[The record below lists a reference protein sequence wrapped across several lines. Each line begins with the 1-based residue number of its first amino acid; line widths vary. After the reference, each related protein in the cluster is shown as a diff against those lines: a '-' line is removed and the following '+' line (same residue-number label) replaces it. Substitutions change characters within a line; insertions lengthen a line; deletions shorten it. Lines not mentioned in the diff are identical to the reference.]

1 MTKAMETPRWNI
13 ITPSQ
18 YEHERRG
25 LDFVRAGLPDHD
37 PYRAWSNFEFQTS
50 DGAIYE
56 VDLLVLTKQGFFL
69 IEIKSWPGRVRGDAA
84 TWIRTTPEGRTISE
98 DNPVLLANRKAK
110 ALSSLLKAQS
120 AARNINIPW
129 MDAVVFL
136 SADDLHCDLTG
147 SARNRIFLKD
157 RKATDTQDERKGI
170 LAALLQREG
179 QGIDSQLRTTIDAK
193 VARGIAKAIDDSGI
207 RPSQKSR
214 RVGDFVLGE
223 LIADGPGYQDR
234 IAEHVSVKNDFRRV
248 RLYTVAAADS
258 EEDRQRRRRAAIRE
272 YEIIRSLNH
281 PNVLPVTDFKEHEL
295 GPVLLFR
302 YPDPHSIRFD
312 HYLATHCH
320 KLTTT
325 QRLKFLRD
333 IADVVRYAHRKRV
346 IHRSLSPYSIL
357 VMKDDGGR
365 TEAEKQLAPGTMM
378 VSESSMFDDPGQ
390 LYLQVYNWQ
399 VGARLQT
406 NVTAPLTEVEDLV
419 ESQALVYMSP
429 EAVADSRR
437 VSEASDI
444 FSLGA
449 IAFHLFTSRPPAGSL
464 SELTNILRDRKGLSV
479 SAAIDGA
486 GAKLEEFI
494 QWSTHPDALTRIGNV
509 EDFLSM
515 LDEVEDELTAPDQS
529 AIVEPLL
536 AKRGDRLDQDYIVK
550 SVLGQG
556 ATARALL
563 VTKNDEEF
571 VLKVALTEDDN
582 LRLLAEGKALNKI
595 QSEFIIKI
603 HKTIEIAGKT
613 ILVLQVAGEES
624 LAKHLRKYGVP
635 TLDLLSRYG
644 SNLLSAVESLER
656 HGVVHRDIK
665 PDNIGIHSINKQ
677 QNQLIL
683 YDFSLT
689 SAPLDNVRIGTSGYT
704 DPFLKNRKSGKW
716 DLAAERYSAGVT
728 LYEMTLGHDQLPKWG
743 EEDVP
748 NPADTKDALV
758 LDVEKFKPS
767 VREGLTKFFTKALD
781 RDPDK
786 RFDNAKEMRYA
797 WEKVFM
803 EADDQTVTKPSGEKV
818 TTTIPLG
825 QAELDTLIA
834 ALDLSARARDA
845 LDSLDITT
853 VKDLLVCSIHDIRLM
868 RGVGDQ
874 YRREIMGFIAEL
886 REKFPDVTAKKTSV
900 VEDDHASSLERLHN
914 RVVGTRNAKKGTEWN
929 VRAGLLNLLAED
941 DTPVDAW
948 PSQSDV
954 ADALNETR
962 ARVGQALAADQKRWG
977 KDSLLTAFR
986 NDFFEQIQRLGG
998 IVTTAELVEL
1008 TILLRP
1014 AAETIDTSK
1023 QQRLAA
1029 TIARAAVETEGS
1041 LSEPR
1046 FEIRRLTTPLS
1057 LVGERARVRGPK
1069 VVVSC
1074 TDELALYAEKLGE
1087 VADRIAKADPLL
1099 PRLRVFQEL
1108 YDVPQPPPVPDCHP
1122 FSNERLIKLA
1132 AAMSSEAAVSSR
1144 QELYP
1149 LGMEALRALKL
1160 GIGALS
1166 GLGLGEKNE
1175 GFTLGQVHNR
1185 VSSRYPAA
1193 MDLPTDPRELELM
1206 LQKVG
1211 IDVRWESE
1219 SKVYRRRDARVLVT
1233 SGSSIG
1239 SRRDT
1244 ATSTRH
1250 VDSSSPETVE
1260 ARQTEDRLQHAY
1272 RDGGFLVL
1280 TVKPSYLR
1288 PCERNLLHRF
1298 PELERISFD
1307 DLLIEQL
1314 RVKSEEYEF
1323 PWNDIYEADAEIP
1336 QSNRQGSEDWRNLLH
1351 LMSEV
1356 APNIETQLM
1365 NRQRPVLLVHP
1376 GLIARYQLMSVLQTL
1391 RDRVGHDATCP
1402 SIWVLTATDNQNE
1415 MPYLDGVQIPL
1426 ISKGQ
1431 RAAVSEYWIDNL
1443 HRGRNKEIAS
1453 EPATGSG
1460 K

>member
-1 MTKAMETPRWNI
+1 MDTPRWKI
-13 ITPSQ
+13 ITPSE
-18 YEHERRG
+18 YEHERRA
-25 LDFVRAGLPDHD
+25 LDFVRAGLPNHD

-69 IEIKSWPGRVRGDAA
+69 VEIKSWPGRVRGDAG
-84 TWIRTTPEGRTISE
+84 TWTRNTPDGRVISD

-120 AARNINIPW
+120 STKKIRVPW
-129 MDAVVFL
+129 LDAVVFL
-136 SADDLHCDLTG
+136 SADDLQCDLQG
-147 SARNRIFLKD
+147 PARNRVFLKD
-157 RKATDTQDERKGI
+157 RKASETQKERKGI
-170 LAALLQREG
+170 LAAVLRREG
-179 QGIDSQLRTTIDAK
+179 QGIDPDLRSTIDTK
-193 VARGIAKAIDDSGI
+193 VARALAKAIDDSGI

-214 RVGDFVLGE
+214 RIGDFELGE

-234 IAEHVSVKNDFRRV
+234 IAEHVSVKGDFRRV
-248 RLYTVAAADS
+248 RMYTVAGAS
-258 EEDRQRRRRAAIRE
+258 TEEDRKRRKRAAIRE

-281 PNVLPVTDFKEHEL
+281 PNVLPVSDYKEHEL
-295 GPVLLFR
+295 GPALLFR
-302 YPDPHSIRFD
+302 YDDPESIRFD
-312 HYLATHCH
+312 HYLSTHCH

-325 QRLKFLRD
+325 QRLAFLRD

-346 IHRSLSPYSIL
+346 IHRSLSPSSIL

-365 TEAEKQLAPGTMM
+365 REAEKELPPGTMTTR
-378 VSESSMFDDPGQ
+378 ESSVFDDPSQ

-399 VGARLQT
+399 VGAKMQT
-406 NVTAPLTEVEDLV
+406 SVSAPITQVEDWV

-429 EAVADSRR
+429 EAIADARR

-464 SELTNILRDRKGLSV
+464 SEQTATLRQHKGLSV
-479 SAAIDGA
+479 SAVMDGA

-509 EDFLSM
+509 EDFLSL

-529 AIVEPLL
+529 AIVDPLQ
-536 AKRGDRLDQDYIVK
+536 AKRGDRLENDFTVK

-563 VTKNDEEF
+563 VTKGDEEF

-582 LRLLAEGKALNKI
+582 IRLVEEGEALKKI
-595 QSEFIIKI
+595 QSEFVIKI
-603 HKTIEIAGKT
+603 HDTIEIAGKT
-613 ILVLQVAGEES
+613 ILVLEKAGEES

-635 TLDLLSRYG
+635 ALDLLSRYG
-644 SNLLSAVESLER
+644 GNLLSAVESLER

-665 PDNIGIHSINKQ
+665 PDNIGIFKNNRSE
-677 QNQLIL
+677 NQLIL

-689 SAPLDNVRIGTSGYT
+689 SVPFDNLRVGTTGYT

-743 EEDVP
+743 EENVAS
-748 NPADTKDALV
+748 PADTEDELI

-767 VREGLTKFFTKALD
+767 VREGLTAFFGKALH
-781 RDPDK
+781 RDPQK
-786 RFDNAKEMRYA
+786 RFDNAKEMRFA

-803 EADDQTVTKPSGEKV
+803 EADDQTVTTSSGETV
-818 TTTIPLG
+818 TTTISLDE
-825 QAELDTLIA
+825 AELDTLIA

-845 LDSLDITT
+845 LDSLNITT
-853 VKDLLVCSIHDIRLM
+853 VKELLLCDIHDIRLM

-886 REKFPDVTAKKTSV
+886 RLKFPDVTGKKSTTT
-900 VEDDHASSLERLHN
+900 DDDQKTPTLERLHS
-914 RVVGTRNAKKGTEWN
+914 RVVGTRSAKKETEWQI
-929 VRAGLLNLLAED
+929 RSGLLNLLASE
-941 DTPVDAW
+941 DTPANVW

-954 ADALNETR
+954 AVALQETR
-962 ARVGQALAADQKRWG
+962 AKVGQSLASEHRRWG
-977 KDSLLTAFR
+977 KDSMLTAFR
-986 NDFFEQIQRLGG
+986 NELHEQIQRLGG
-998 IVTTAELVEL
+998 VVTIKELIEL

-1014 AAETIDTSK
+1014 PSDNLGTDS
-1023 QQRLAA
+1023 A
-1029 TIARAAVETEGS
+1029 TTLNHGRMASAIARAAVETEGS
-1041 LSEPR
+1041 LTEPR
-1046 FEIRRLTTPLS
+1046 YEIRRLSGKT
-1057 LVGERARVRGPK
+1057 VI
-1069 VVVSC
+1069 SC
-1074 TDELALYAEKLGE
+1074 SNELATYAEKLGE
-1087 VADRIAKADPLL
+1087 VADRTSKADPLL

-1108 YDVPQPPPVPDCHP
+1108 YDVPQPAPVPGCHS
-1122 FSNERLIKLA
+1122 FTGDRLIKLA
-1132 AAMSSEAAVSSR
+1132 AAMADGAAVSSR

-1149 LGMEALRALKL
+1149 HGMDALRALRL

-1166 GLGLGEKNE
+1166 GLGLGESNQ
-1175 GFTLGQVHNR
+1175 GFKIEQVHNR
-1185 VSSRYPAA
+1185 VRSRYPEAKP
-1193 MDLPTDPRELELM
+1193 LPTDPKELERM

-1211 IDVRWESE
+1211 VDVRWDSDKE
-1219 SKVYRRRDARVLVT
+1219 VYRRSEARILVT

-1250 VDSSSPETVE
+1250 VDSSSPETVA
-1260 ARQTEDRLQHAY
+1260 ARQTEDRLQHAF

-1288 PCERNLLHRF
+1288 ACERNLLHRF
-1298 PELERISFD
+1298 PELQRVSFD
-1307 DLLIEQL
+1307 DLLFEKL
-1314 RVKSEEYEF
+1314 RAKSEEYEF
-1323 PWNDIYEADAEIP
+1323 PWNDLYESDAEGP
-1336 QSNRQGSEDWRNLLH
+1336 RSEDWGSLLH

-1356 APNIETQLM
+1356 APEISASIMDRVQPLLM
-1365 NRQRPVLLVHP
+1365 VHL
-1376 GLIARYQLMSVLQTL
+1376 GLIARYEMMSVLQTL
-1391 RDRVGHDATCP
+1391 RDRVGHDAACP
-1402 SIWVLTATDNQNE
+1402 SLWVLVATDSQSD

-1426 ISKGQ
+1426 ISTGQ
-1431 RAAVSEYWIDNL
+1431 RATVSENWIDNL
-1443 HRGRNKEIAS
+1443 HRGRIKEVTAES
-1453 EPATGSG
+1453 PAGSS

>member
-1 MTKAMETPRWNI
+1 MDTPRWNI

-25 LDFVRAGLPDHD
+25 LDFVRAGLPDHE

-50 DGAIYE
+50 EGAVYE

-69 IEIKSWPGRVRGDAA
+69 VEIKSWRGRVRGDAG
-84 TWIRTTPEGRTISE
+84 TWTRTTPEGRVVSD

-110 ALSSLLKAQS
+110 ALTSLLKSQ
-120 AARNINIPW
+120 AATKNVTVPW
-129 MDAVVFL
+129 LDAVVFL
-136 SADDLHCDLTG
+136 SADDLQCELTG
-147 SARNRIFLKD
+147 QAGNRVFLKD
-157 RKATDTQDERKGI
+157 RPATETQKERKGI
-170 LAALLQREG
+170 LAALLRRDG
-179 QGIDSQLRTTIDAK
+179 QGIDPYLRSTIDSK
-193 VARGIAKAIDDSGI
+193 VARALAKAIDDSGI
-207 RPSQKSR
+207 QPSQKSR
-214 RVGDFVLGE
+214 RVGDFQLGE

-234 IAEHVSVKNDFRRV
+234 IAEHVSVKGDFRRV
-248 RLYTVAAADS
+248 RLYTVAGADS
-258 EEDRQRRRRAAIRE
+258 EEDRQRRKRAAIRE

-281 PNVLPVTDFKEHEL
+281 PNVLPVTDYKEHQL
-295 GPVLLFR
+295 GPALLFR
-302 YPDPHSIRFD
+302 YPDPQSIRFD
-312 HYLATHCH
+312 HYLATQCH

-325 QRLKFLRD
+325 QRLQFLRD

-365 TEAEKQLAPGTMM
+365 GEAESADADSGSSTPGN
-378 VSESSMFDDPGQ
+378 SAFDDPSQ

-399 VGARLQT
+399 VGARLQRSLST
-406 NVTAPLTEVEDLV
+406 PITQVEDWV

-429 EAVADSRR
+429 EAISDSRR

-464 SELTNILRDRKGLSV
+464 SEQSAILRERKGLSI
-479 SAAIDGA
+479 SAVMDGA
-486 GAKLEEFI
+486 GPKLEEFI

-509 EDFLSM
+509 EDFLTL

-529 AIVEPLL
+529 AIVDPLQ
-536 AKRGDRLDQDYIVK
+536 AKRGDRLDQGFVVK
-550 SVLGQG
+550 SELGRG

-563 VTKNDEEF
+563 VTKGDEEF

-582 LRLLAEGKALNKI
+582 QRLVEEGRALKKI
-595 QSEFIIKI
+595 QSEFVIQIYDI
-603 HKTIEIAGKT
+603 IEIAGKT
-613 ILVLQVAGEES
+613 ILVLQKAGEES

-635 TLDLLSRYG
+635 ALDLLSRYG
-644 SNLLSAVESLER
+644 GHLLSAVESLER

-665 PDNIGIHSINKQ
+665 PDNIGIFKNNRSE
-677 QNQLIL
+677 NQLML

-689 SAPLDNVRIGTSGYT
+689 SVPFDNLRVGTTGYT

-716 DLAAERYSAGVT
+716 DLAAERYSAAVT

-743 EEDVP
+743 LEDVA
-748 NPADTKDALV
+748 NPADTKDELV

-767 VREGLTKFFTKALD
+767 VREGLTKFFAKALH
-781 RDPDK
+781 RDPNE
-786 RFDNAKEMRYA
+786 RHDNAKEMRFA

-803 EADDQTVTKPSGEKV
+803 EADDQAVTTSTGEKV
-818 TTTIPLG
+818 TTTIPLEKA
-825 QAELDTLIA
+825 QLDTLVA
-834 ALDLSARARDA
+834 ALDLSARALDA

-853 VKDLLVCSIHDIRLM
+853 VKDLLACSIHDIRLM

-874 YRREIMGFIAEL
+874 YRREIMGFVAEL
-886 REKFPDVTAKKTSV
+886 RESFPDVTAKKTSV
-900 VEDDHASSLERLHN
+900 TDDDQTPSLERLHN
-914 RVVGTRNAKKGTEWN
+914 RVVGVRNAKKESEWQI
-929 VRAGLLNLLAED
+929 RAGLLNLLADEKS
-941 DTPVDAW
+941 PVDAW

-954 ADALNETR
+954 AAALRETR
-962 ARVGQALAADQKRWG
+962 ATVGQALAAEQKRWG
-977 KDSLLTAFR
+977 KDTLLNVFR
-986 NDFFEQIQRLGG
+986 NELFEHLQRLGG
-998 IVTTAELVEL
+998 VITTKELVDL
-1008 TILLRP
+1008 TMLLRP
-1014 AAETIDTSK
+1014 AADTLNSD
-1023 QQRLAA
+1023 AA
-1029 TIARAAVETEGS
+1029 AVRARERMASAIARAAVETESS
-1041 LSEPR
+1041 LADPR
-1046 FEIRRLTTPLS
+1046 FEIKRLAGKT
-1057 LVGERARVRGPK
+1057 
-1069 VVVSC
+1069 VVACS
-1074 TDELALYAEKLGE
+1074 TELAQYAEKLGE
-1087 VADRIAKADPLL
+1087 VADRTSQADPLL

-1108 YDVPQPPPVPDCHP
+1108 YDVSAPPVVPGCQP
-1122 FSNERLIKLA
+1122 FSGDRLIKLA
-1132 AAMSSEAAVSSR
+1132 AAMGEKAAVSSR

-1149 LGMEALRALKL
+1149 RGMNAERALRL

-1166 GLGLGEKNE
+1166 GLGLGAQNE
-1175 GFTLGQVHNR
+1175 GFTIQQVHDR
-1185 VSSRYPAA
+1185 VSSRYPEARP
-1193 MDLPTDPRELELM
+1193 LTTDPKTLELM

-1211 IDVRWESE
+1211 VDVRWESE
-1219 SKVYRRRDARVLVT
+1219 KGVYRRSEARALIT

-1288 PCERNLLHRF
+1288 ACERNLLHRF
-1298 PELERISFD
+1298 PELERVSFD
-1307 DLLIEQL
+1307 SLLLDQL
-1314 RVKSEEYEF
+1314 RAKSVEYEF
-1323 PWNDIYEADAEIP
+1323 PWSDIYHSDGEGP
-1336 QSNRQGSEDWRNLLH
+1336 PRLKQPTEDWNNLLH

-1356 APNIETQLM
+1356 APSIEAQLM
-1365 NRQRPVLLVHP
+1365 DRTRPVLLVHP

-1402 SIWVLTATDNQNE
+1402 SVWVLVATDSQNE

-1431 RAAVSEYWIDNL
+1431 RAAVSESWIDNL
-1443 HRGRNKEIAS
+1443 HRGRVKEAVS
-1453 EPATGSG
+1453 GNATGSAN
-1460 K
+1460 